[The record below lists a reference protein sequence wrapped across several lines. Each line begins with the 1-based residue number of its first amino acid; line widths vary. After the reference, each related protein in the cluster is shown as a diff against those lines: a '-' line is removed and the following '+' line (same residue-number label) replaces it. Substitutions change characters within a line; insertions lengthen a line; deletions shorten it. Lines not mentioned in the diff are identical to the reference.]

1 MKKLLTVVLV
11 ALIALTAFTGCSKK
25 QNEEKDLLDV
35 IKERGYII
43 VGTEGT
49 YMPNSYHDEKGD
61 LVGFDVEVAALIA
74 KYLGVEVRYYETEWK
89 SIFAALDAGK
99 IDIIVNECG
108 WNEDRAAKYEFTEPY
123 AFVQG
128 AILTR
133 ADDDSIKGLADLNG
147 KVAANEA
154 TSTLGALAQ
163 ANGATLDAV
172 NEMAQSIS
180 EVVNGRADCTLNYVT
195 SFTSY
200 LKLNP
205 EAPVK
210 IAAYMA
216 AEPTSYVPVVKGNPK
231 LVAAINDA
239 LAKALA
245 SGELKAVSEKY
256 FDVDVTSAAE

>member
-1 MKKLLTVVLV
+1 MKKIITLLLVVLMTV
-11 ALIALTAFTGCSKK
+11 TALTGCTKK
-25 QNEEKDLLDV
+25 SEEKDLLAT

-49 YMPNSYHDEKGD
+49 YMPNSYHDENGN

-74 KYLGVEVRYYETEWK
+74 KYLGVEVQYYETEWK

-108 WNEDRAAKYEFTEPY
+108 WNEKRAEKYDFSEPY
-123 AFVQG
+123 AFVQA

-133 ADDDSIKGLADLNG
+133 ADDESIKSLADIKG

-163 ANGATLDAV
+163 ENGATLDAV

-205 EAPVK
+205 DSPVK
-210 IAAYMA
+210 IAAYMD
-216 AEPTSYVPVVKGNPK
+216 AEPTSYVPVVKGNES
-231 LVAAINDA
+231 LVAAINEA